1 MEALYNYITAPETI
15 VSFVIF
21 VFWLWA
27 VYKDITTKQK
37 DIEKRLEKIE
47 DLDLD
52 SRLTRMETILEYIRV
67 TLDEFKKNH

>member
-1 MEALYNYITAPETI
+1 MEALYNYITSPETI

-37 DIEKRLEKIE
+37 DFDKRLEKIE

-67 TLDEFKKNH
+67 TLDELKKKK